1 MYPTLLSLQNGLVV
15 SCQTSAGNPIMGPDL
30 MSLMALAAESG
41 GAIGFRAEGSLD
53 IAAIRAVSSLPIIG
67 IRKTSRSAAGGV
79 FITPTYETAAEMAAA
94 GADIIALDGTS
105 RPRPTGQ
112 TLADIVTRIHDELG
126 LPVMA
131 DTDSID
137 SGLYAQDA
145 GADAI
150 GTTLS
155 GYTTDGAV
163 PDVPDVDLVAALV
176 KRLQQPVI
184 AEGRYWT
191 RGDVTAAYSA
201 GAFSVVVGSAITN
214 PMMITR
220 RMVEVV
226 PSSNRLNVPVRGSG
240 A

>member
-1 MYPTLLSLQNGLVV
+1 MYPSLLSIKDGLVV
-15 SCQTSAGNPIMGPDL
+15 SCQTSAGNPVMGPEA

-41 GAIGFRAEGSLD
+41 GAIGFRAEGAAD
-53 IAAIRAVSSLPIIG
+53 IAAIRHVTALPIIG
-67 IRKTSRSAAGGV
+67 IRKTSRSAGGGV
-79 FITPTYETAAEMAAA
+79 FITPTFETAAAMAAA

-105 RPRPTGQ
+105 RERPEGQ
-112 TLADIVTRIHDELG
+112 TLVSIITRIHDELG

-131 DTDSID
+131 DIDSVE

-155 GYTTDGAV
+155 GYTAGGAT
-163 PDVPDVDLVAALV
+163 PDVPDVDLVGALSN
-176 KRLQQPVI
+176 RLDRPLI

-191 RGDVTAAYSA
+191 REDVAAAYAA

-220 RMVEVV
+220 RMVAMT
-226 PSSNRLNVPVRGSG
+226 PRS
-240 A
+240 AQ